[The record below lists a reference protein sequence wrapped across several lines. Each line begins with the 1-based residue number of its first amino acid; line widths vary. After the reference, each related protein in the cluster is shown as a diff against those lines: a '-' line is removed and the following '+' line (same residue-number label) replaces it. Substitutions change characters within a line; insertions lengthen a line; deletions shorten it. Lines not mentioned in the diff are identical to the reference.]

1 MANYPI
7 ITIGRQYGSG
17 GRDIGRALAK
27 ELSIPYYDKELI
39 TMAAEESGF
48 SPELFA
54 NADKNASN
62 SLLFSL
68 SMYGS
73 TTGTYNMPLG
83 DQVFIIQSDI
93 IKKVAEQGP
102 CIIVGRC
109 ADYTLRNRPDCLS
122 IFLRSPLESR
132 IKRAVEVYGLDP
144 KQARDTI
151 AKTDKKR
158 SVYYAHFTGE
168 KWGASDN
175 YHITVDTSRV
185 GIEGTASFLAA
196 IAKDIASKQH

>member
-7 ITIGRQYGSG
+7 ITISRQFGSG
-17 GRDIGRALAK
+17 GRDIGRLLAK
-27 ELSIPYYDKELI
+27 ELNIPYYDNELI
-39 TMAAEESGF
+39 AMAAEESGF
-48 SPELFA
+48 SHELFE

-68 SMYGS
+68 SMYGAAS
-73 TTGTYNMPLG
+73 GTYNMPLG

-109 ADYTLRNRPDCLS
+109 ADYTLRKNPNCFS
-122 IFLRSPLESR
+122 IFLRAPLETR
-132 IKRAVEVYGLDP
+132 IKRAIEVYGLEP
-144 KQARDTI
+144 RNARDTI
-151 AKTDKKR
+151 VKTDKKR

-168 KWGASDN
+168 KWGNSDN
-175 YHITVDTSRV
+175 YHLTVDTSRF

-196 IAKDIASKQH
+196 IAKDIASK